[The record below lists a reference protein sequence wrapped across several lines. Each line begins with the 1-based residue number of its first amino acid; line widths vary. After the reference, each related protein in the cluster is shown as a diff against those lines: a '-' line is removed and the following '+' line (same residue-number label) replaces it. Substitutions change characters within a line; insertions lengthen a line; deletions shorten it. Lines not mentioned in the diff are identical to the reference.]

1 VSHVVFVVG
10 QGELRADG
18 RNARQGLITRPRKEL
33 QKHLQ
38 QQHKPIIIII
48 ITRVSG
54 QVHCAYS
61 CKSTLVQDKQDTTR
75 RPVI

>member
-1 VSHVVFVVG
+1 MLLKQLMG
-10 QGELRADG
+10 AL
-18 RNARQGLITRPRKEL
+18 PYC
-33 QKHLQ
+33 
-38 QQHKPIIIII
+38 IIIII

>member
-1 VSHVVFVVG
+1 MVMHETTLYSSTVAVRH
-10 QGELRADG
+10 
-18 RNARQGLITRPRKEL
+18 T
-33 QKHLQ
+33 
-38 QQHKPIIIII
+38 II

-75 RPVI
+75 RPVT

>member
-1 VSHVVFVVG
+1 MGGGGGTGGAAMS
-10 QGELRADG
+10 
-18 RNARQGLITRPRKEL
+18 
-33 QKHLQ
+33 
-38 QQHKPIIIII
+38 IIII

-75 RPVI
+75 RPVT

>member
-1 VSHVVFVVG
+1 MLLFLS
-10 QGELRADG
+10 
-18 RNARQGLITRPRKEL
+18 GLYFTFEHGFEEVHCHAWTAPV
-33 QKHLQ
+33 
-38 QQHKPIIIII
+38 III

-75 RPVI
+75 RPVT

>member
-1 VSHVVFVVG
+1 VAPKLTVIKCTLGTS
-10 QGELRADG
+10 
-18 RNARQGLITRPRKEL
+18 
-33 QKHLQ
+33 
-38 QQHKPIIIII
+38 IIIII

-75 RPVI
+75 RPVT

>member
-1 VSHVVFVVG
+1 MRSKYQEQHTLINCEPCIQQEFNNSHT
-10 QGELRADG
+10 QAM
-18 RNARQGLITRPRKEL
+18 
-33 QKHLQ
+33 Q
-38 QQHKPIIIII
+38 QASIII

>member
-1 VSHVVFVVG
+1 MTPFQGRLLHVLPAKRKPGEDLEEKQDNQVG
-10 QGELRADG
+10 
-18 RNARQGLITRPRKEL
+18 L
-33 QKHLQ
+33 QYKVQ
-38 QQHKPIIIII
+38 CIYVRIIII

-75 RPVI
+75 RPVT